1 MAPRAFEWHG
11 IEVKLGYLCYVMK
24 HTLLLSICLLS
35 LNFLFAYD
43 GIIYPDRRVQKSG
56 DNPAWAHKDLDDQN
70 WTDEDLRDLGYFWVR
85 FNFEVDEEILELQHP
100 GLHIISLG
108 SYEVFWDGIKIG
120 ENGKVGESPAEE
132 IPGNFMSQVL
142 IPDSL
147 ASIGSHVVAFRV
159 SNINMPT
166 YILGSWN
173 ACYIEEYKKTVE
185 EYLRVTAFIFVLAGI
200 YLMAGIYYLFLFI
213 MRKKEKEELIF
224 SLLCFLFFGLIFAE
238 YFKFLYLYPY
248 PFHITRLAIVYF
260 LTLFISFLIPYFF
273 VNFFKIPRALLINLA
288 ILTLL
293 IASSF
298 ILTIGTDPAAR
309 AMSLVSLISTIAI
322 ALYAVITKRQHAWVV
337 FSALSISGIVILFYQ
352 LSFRFLL
359 YAYDVTLF
367 ISFSILVLSMM
378 YVLAR
383 RSREQKEA
391 YEASLGLS
399 SRLQNE
405 LLKKNIQPHFIMN
418 TLTSLMEWIEEAPGE
433 SIQFIEALSGE
444 FEIMSEIAEEKLIP
458 IMQEIDLCKY
468 HIEIMRFRKELNYIF
483 VQENIDPEEKIPP
496 AIFHTLIENAITHSY
511 PDKENRIK
519 IFLRFF
525 RVEGHRYYEL
535 EVVARNKKTEK
546 KEEGTGF
553 KYIRSRL
560 TESYG
565 DLWELDSSPTEKG
578 WLTRIKLLTA

>member
-1 MAPRAFEWHG
+1 MSMAPRAFEWHG
-11 IEVKLGYLCYVMK
+11 IEGKLAYLCFVMK
-24 HTLLLSICLLS
+24 YALLLLLCISS

-43 GIIYPDRRVQKSG
+43 GIIYPDRRVQKQG
-56 DNPAWAHKDLDDQN
+56 DNPSWASKGFNDAS
-70 WTDEDLRDLGYFWVR
+70 WTDQELMDFGYFWVR
-85 FNFEVDEEILELQHP
+85 FNFEVDEELYELKHP

-120 ENGKVGESPAEE
+120 ENGKVGGTAVEE

-147 ASIGSHVVAFRV
+147 ASLGEHIVAFRV
-159 SNINMPT
+159 SNMNMPT

-200 YLMAGIYYLFLFI
+200 YLMAGIYYLFLFL
-213 MRKKEKEELIF
+213 MRNKEKEELIF

-238 YFKFLYLYPY
+238 YFKFIFIYPY
-248 PFHITRLAIVYF
+248 PFHITRLGVVYF
-260 LTLFISFLIPYFF
+260 LTLFISFLTPYFF
-273 VNFFKIPRALLINLA
+273 INFFEVPKALLINLT
-288 ILTLL
+288 ILALL
-293 IASSF
+293 IAASF

-309 AMSLVSLISTIAI
+309 VMSLVGMIASIAI
-322 ALYAVITKRQHAWVV
+322 ALYALIKKKQHAWVV
-337 FSALSISGIVILFYQ
+337 FSALSVSGLVILFYQ

-391 YEASLGLS
+391 YEASLVLS

-519 IFLRFF
+519 IFL
-525 RVEGHRYYEL
+525 
-535 EVVARNKKTEK
+535 
-546 KEEGTGF
+546 
-553 KYIRSRL
+553 
-560 TESYG
+560 
-565 DLWELDSSPTEKG
+565 
-578 WLTRIKLLTA
+578 

>member
-1 MAPRAFEWHG
+1 
-11 IEVKLGYLCYVMK
+11 
-24 HTLLLSICLLS
+24 
-35 LNFLFAYD
+35 
-43 GIIYPDRRVQKSG
+43 
-56 DNPAWAHKDLDDQN
+56 
-70 WTDEDLRDLGYFWVR
+70 
-85 FNFEVDEEILELQHP
+85 
-100 GLHIISLG
+100 
-108 SYEVFWDGIKIG
+108 
-120 ENGKVGESPAEE
+120 
-132 IPGNFMSQVL
+132 
-142 IPDSL
+142 
-147 ASIGSHVVAFRV
+147 
-159 SNINMPT
+159 
-166 YILGSWN
+166 
-173 ACYIEEYKKTVE
+173 
-185 EYLRVTAFIFVLAGI
+185 
-200 YLMAGIYYLFLFI
+200 
-213 MRKKEKEELIF
+213 
-224 SLLCFLFFGLIFAE
+224 
-238 YFKFLYLYPY
+238 
-248 PFHITRLAIVYF
+248 
-260 LTLFISFLIPYFF
+260 
-273 VNFFKIPRALLINLA
+273 
-288 ILTLL
+288 
-293 IASSF
+293 
-298 ILTIGTDPAAR
+298 
-309 AMSLVSLISTIAI
+309 
-322 ALYAVITKRQHAWVV
+322 
-337 FSALSISGIVILFYQ
+337 
-352 LSFRFLL
+352 
-359 YAYDVTLF
+359 
-367 ISFSILVLSMM
+367 M

-519 IFLRFF
+519 ICLRFF

>member
-1 MAPRAFEWHG
+1 
-11 IEVKLGYLCYVMK
+11 MK
-24 HTLLLSICLLS
+24 NILLLCLFLFS
-35 LNFLFAYD
+35 LNPASAYD
-43 GIIYPDRRVQKSG
+43 GIIYPDKRVQMQG
-56 DNPAWAHKDLDDQN
+56 DNPLWASKDLNDESWVDQ
-70 WTDEDLRDLGYFWVR
+70 DIDGYGYFWVR
-85 FNFEVDEEILELQHP
+85 FSFEVDEEIFELKHP

-108 SYEVFWDGIKIG
+108 SYEVYWDGVKIG
-120 ENGKVGESPAEE
+120 ENGKVGETVEE
-132 IPGNFMSQVL
+132 EVPGNFMSQVL

-147 ASIGSHVVAFRV
+147 ATIGSHIVAFRV
-159 SNINMPT
+159 SNVHMPT

-173 ACYIEEYKKTVE
+173 ACYIEEYKQTVE
-185 EYLRVTAFIFVLAGI
+185 EYLRVTAFIFILAGI
-200 YLMAGIYYLFLFI
+200 YLMAGTYYLFLFI
-213 MRKKEKEELIF
+213 MRNREKEELIF

-248 PFHITRLAIVYF
+248 PFHIKRLGVIYF
-260 LTLFISFLIPYFF
+260 LTLFISFLTPYFF
-273 VNFFKIPRALLINLA
+273 VNFFELPKALLINLT
-288 ILTLL
+288 ILVLL

-298 ILTIGTDPAAR
+298 ILTVGTDPAAR
-309 AMSLVSLISTIAI
+309 VMSLVGLISSLGIAF
-322 ALYAVITKRQHAWVV
+322 YAVYKKKQHAWVV
-337 FSALSISGIVILFYQ
+337 FSALSISGMVILFYQ

-383 RSREQKEA
+383 RARDQKEA
-391 YEASLGLS
+391 YEASVILS

-483 VQENIDPEEKIPP
+483 IQENIDPEEKIPP

-525 RVEGHRYYEL
+525 RVEDHRYYEL

-560 TESYG
+560 SESYG
-565 DLWELDSSPTEKG
+565 EQWTLDSSPTESG
-578 WLTRIKLLTA
+578 WITRIKLLNA